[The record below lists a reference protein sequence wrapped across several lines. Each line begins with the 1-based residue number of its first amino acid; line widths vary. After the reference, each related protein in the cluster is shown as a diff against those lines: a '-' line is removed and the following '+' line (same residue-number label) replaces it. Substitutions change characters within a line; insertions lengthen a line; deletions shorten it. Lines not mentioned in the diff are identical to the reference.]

1 LSCTELP
8 LIMTKLIVRTAFI
21 TLLTCLPPLISK
33 AQIGYDYGRY
43 DVGFSLASNQ
53 FYGDV
58 VTSKSTKGVNFN
70 FNYNQGPFINYIF
83 EAQFGKLAGGD
94 AINDPQGRQFSAD
107 YQYYALRLQLQ
118 GGELIDYSRG
128 GLANTLKN
136 LYAGAGIGVIFNQI
150 SSINRYSVQIPGDYT
165 PGLDKSSQLFIPFR
179 IGYELKFFNR
189 EQRPDIKLDI
199 GYQYNMVFGDELD
212 GFRAG
217 HLNDAYTQLT
227 IGVKFSLGEIT
238 SYRKQINF

>member
-1 LSCTELP
+1 
-8 LIMTKLIVRTAFI
+8 MTKFSVRTAFL
-21 TLLTCLPPLISK
+21 TLLTCLTSLISK

-43 DVGFSLASNQ
+43 DVGFSLGFNQ

-58 VTSKSTKGVNFN
+58 VTPKSTKAVSFN

-94 AINDPQGRQFSAD
+94 AINDPLGRQFAAD

-118 GGELIDYSRG
+118 AGEVIDYSKN
-128 GLANTLKN
+128 GLSNALKN
-136 LYAGAGIGVIFNQI
+136 LYAGAGIGIIYDNI
-150 SSINRYSVQIPGDYT
+150 TSINRYSVQYPGYYT
-165 PGLDKSSQLFIPFR
+165 PGLDKASQLFIPFR
-179 IGYELKFFNR
+179 IGYELKFFNKYS
-189 EQRPDIKLDI
+189 RPDIKLDI

-217 HLNDAYTQLT
+217 HLNDAYSQFT
-227 IGVKFSLGEIT
+227 IGIKFSLGEVT
-238 SYRKQINF
+238 SYRKQISF

>member
-1 LSCTELP
+1 
-8 LIMTKLIVRTAFI
+8 MTKLIVRTALI
-21 TLLTCLPPLISK
+21 TLLTCLTSLISK

-43 DVGFSLASNQ
+43 DVGFSVGSNQ

-58 VTSKSTKGVNFN
+58 VTAKSTKAVSFN

-94 AINDPQGRQFSAD
+94 AINDPLGRQFAAD

-118 GGELIDYSRG
+118 GGELIDYSRD
-128 GLANTLKN
+128 GLANALKN
-136 LYAGAGIGVIFNQI
+136 LYAGAGLGIIYNNI
-150 SSINRYSVQIPGDYT
+150 TSINRYSVQYPGYYT
-165 PGLDKSSQLFIPFR
+165 PGLDKSSQVFIPFR
-179 IGYELKFFNR
+179 IGYEFKFFNKYS
-189 EQRPDIKLDI
+189 RPDIKLDI

-212 GFRAG
+212 DFKAG
-217 HLNDAYTQLT
+217 HLNDAYTQFT
-227 IGVKFSLGEIT
+227 IGLKFSLGEVT